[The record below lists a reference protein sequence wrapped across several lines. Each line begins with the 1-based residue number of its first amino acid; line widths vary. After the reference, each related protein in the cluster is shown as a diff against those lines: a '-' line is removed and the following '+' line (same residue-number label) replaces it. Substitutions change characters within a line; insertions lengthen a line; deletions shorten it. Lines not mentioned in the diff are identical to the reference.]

1 MTGLETRPNFPPP
14 GQGIF
19 LLDDHELVRRG
30 FRSLLE
36 PEGIPVQGESS
47 SAREAV
53 RRIPAL
59 RPQLAILDENLPDG
73 TGPAVCRALRAAD
86 PSIRCLILSD
96 TPQEST
102 LIDTILSDAWG
113 CLSKQDDIAE
123 QLRLIRRV
131 LNGCT
136 AFSEKFQP
144 LLNQA
149 MLSLPEPPPST
160 ELSILTGQEM
170 NVVIGLGRG
179 LTNRQIA
186 QSLGLK
192 EKTAKNLVSS
202 ALGKLGLARRTQA
215 AVLVTT
221 VTTPEQ
227 RLTMAPYGHNRT
239 PEALSR
245 VTATL
250 LDCTRESTTPV
261 DDAARAKAASA
272 LASALTRTRTT
283 RKPHLKPP
291 VSTRGTAA
299 TVGSLPIT
307 SEGQY
312 PLISPGQPYHGTAL
326 PEGLCPLEV
335 PDGRALTGS
344 AGEATGTR
352 RTAPSRSFRNN

>member
-1 MTGLETRPNFPPP
+1 MNSCVGASAVSWN
-14 GQGIF
+14 
-19 LLDDHELVRRG
+19 RRVSPC
-30 FRSLLE
+30 RAKAH
-36 PEGIPVQGESS
+36 P
-47 SAREAV
+47 REAV

-73 TGPAVCRALRAAD
+73 TGTAVCRALRTAD

-102 LIDTILSDAWG
+102 LIDAILSDAWG
-113 CLSKQDDIAE
+113 CLSKQDDITE

-136 AFSEKFQP
+136 AFSEKFQA
-144 LLNQA
+144 LLNQGT
-149 MLSLPEPPPST
+149 LSLPEPPPST
-160 ELSILTGQEM
+160 ELSILTDQEM

-192 EKTAKNLVSS
+192 EKTIKNLVSS

-227 RLTMAPYGHNRT
+227 RATGNGQRATTAPYGHNRT

-245 VTATL
+245 VTSTL
-250 LDCTRESTTPV
+250 LDCTKESTTPV

-283 RKPHLKPP
+283 RKPHLQPAG
-291 VSTRGTAA
+291 STRGTAA

-312 PLISPGQPYHGTAL
+312 PLISPGQPYHGTASRRVF
-326 PEGLCPLEV
+326 V
-335 PDGRALTGS
+335 P
-344 AGEATGTR
+344 
-352 RTAPSRSFRNN
+352 

>member
-14 GQGIF
+14 GQGVY

-73 TGPAVCRALRAAD
+73 TGTAVCRALRAAD

-102 LIDTILSDAWG
+102 LIDAILSDAWG
-113 CLSKQDDIAE
+113 CLSKQDDNTE

-149 MLSLPEPPPST
+149 TTSLPEPPPST

-192 EKTAKNLVSS
+192 EKTVKNLVSS

-221 VTTPEQ
+221 VMTPAPRATT
-227 RLTMAPYGHNRT
+227 ASYGPNRT

-245 VTATL
+245 VTSTL
-250 LDCTRESTTPV
+250 LDCTKESATPV

-283 RKPHLKPP
+283 RKPHLQPA

-299 TVGSLPIT
+299 KVRSIPIT
-307 SEGQY
+307 SEGQD
-312 PLISPGQPYHGTAL
+312 PLISPGRRAAGQPAQ
-326 PEGLCPLEV
+326 
-335 PDGRALTGS
+335 GS
-344 AGEATGTR
+344 LSPRGA
-352 RTAPSRSFRNN
+352 

>member
-1 MTGLETRPNFPPP
+1 MTGLEARPSFPPP
-14 GQGIF
+14 GEGVY

-73 TGPAVCRALRAAD
+73 TGTAVCRALRAAD

-102 LIDTILSDAWG
+102 LIDAILSDAWG
-113 CLSKQDDIAE
+113 CLSKQDDITE

-144 LLNQA
+144 LLNQGT
-149 MLSLPEPPPST
+149 LSLPEPPPST
-160 ELSILTGQEM
+160 EWSILTGQEM

-192 EKTAKNLVSS
+192 EKTVK
-202 ALGKLGLARRTQA
+202 T
-215 AVLVTT
+215 
-221 VTTPEQ
+221 
-227 RLTMAPYGHNRT
+227 
-239 PEALSR
+239 LS
-245 VTATL
+245 
-250 LDCTRESTTPV
+250 PV
-261 DDAARAKAASA
+261 H
-272 LASALTRTRTT
+272 LASSDWPAGPR
-283 RKPHLKPP
+283 PQF
-291 VSTRGTAA
+291 S
-299 TVGSLPIT
+299 
-307 SEGQY
+307 
-312 PLISPGQPYHGTAL
+312 SP
-326 PEGLCPLEV
+326 
-335 PDGRALTGS
+335 
-344 AGEATGTR
+344 
-352 RTAPSRSFRNN
+352 PSRPRSHG